1 MVTARDSASGPWRS
15 SDRGHAADR
24 GGSADRGH
32 AAGSEVS
39 PLAGFTVALATDR
52 RNHEMA
58 AWLAAE
64 GARTIGFRAV
74 HTTPQPDPAAIAAA
88 VRETVA
94 QPVHEVIVSSAYGLR
109 LWLAA
114 ARREGLLDQ
123 MVTGLAEARL
133 LARNA
138 VTADG
143 LRELGL
149 TQIWSTAAA
158 TTEDL
163 FRYLIAQPMTGRRV
177 VAQIEV
183 DAHRELCQALRE
195 AGASVVEVPTHQF
208 GPPTHADEIRRLNDL
223 ILRRHVDAV
232 VLGGPAV
239 TDNVLD
245 QARADGVLDD
255 VLNAL
260 VHDVPAICLGP
271 LTAAGLAGLGIPV
284 VRAAEPVPRSLAARV
299 LTELPQRALAL
310 DVGGR
315 KVEIR
320 GQAVVVDGALIP
332 VQAGPMAVLRAL
344 ATHPGRVLSAAEIR
358 AYLPY
363 SSTVDD
369 HAIEMAVSRLRGS
382 LGHGDVRGP
391 DLIQTVVKRGYR
403 LAV

>member
-1 MVTARDSASGPWRS
+1 VVNATDSTSGPWRPS
-15 SDRGHAADR
+15 GRIHGAVPAAP
-24 GGSADRGH
+24 
-32 AAGSEVS
+32 

-52 RNHEMA
+52 RNHDMA
-58 AWLAAE
+58 AWLSAE
-64 GARTIGFRAV
+64 GARTLGFRAV

-88 VRETVA
+88 VRQSVA
-94 QPVHEVIVSSAYGLR
+94 QPVHEVIVSSAFGLR

-114 ARREGLLDQ
+114 ARRAGLLDQ
-123 MVTGLAEARL
+123 MVAGLAEARL
-133 LARNA
+133 LARNP

-183 DAHRELCQALRE
+183 DAHRELCEALRS
-195 AGASVVEVPTHQF
+195 AGATVVEVTTHQF

-223 ILRRHVDAV
+223 VGRRHVDAV

-239 TDNVLD
+239 AENLLD

-255 VLNAL
+255 VLNAF
-260 VHDVPAICLGP
+260 VDDVPAICLGP
-271 LTAAGLAGLGIPV
+271 VTAAPLTGLGVPV
-284 VRAAEPVPRSLAARV
+284 VHAGEPVSRSLAASV
-299 LTELPQRALAL
+299 LTELPLRALTL
-310 DVGGR
+310 EVGGR

-320 GQAVVVDGALIP
+320 GHAVVVDGALVP
-332 VQAGPMAVLRAL
+332 VQAGPLAVLRAL

-358 AYLPY
+358 AYLPQ

-382 LGHGDVRGP
+382 LGHSELSGL
-391 DLIQTVVKRGYR
+391 DLVQTVMKRGYR
-403 LAV
+403 LAI